1 MAINSKQKG
10 KTGEL
15 ELASKLKE
23 YGYDVRRS
31 VQYNGKAEDG
41 QPDIV
46 GLPYIHAECKR
57 TEKLKL
63 YDAVDQ
69 AKRDSAGT
77 DDIPVVFHRKNH
89 CEWLAI
95 MPFDEFMKIYREYE
109 ASMILK
115 VGEMNG

>member
-10 KTGEL
+10 KNGEL
-15 ELASKLKE
+15 ELAKVLKQ

-41 QPDIV
+41 QPDLV
-46 GLPYIHAECKR
+46 GLPHIHVECKR

-69 AKRDSAGT
+69 AKRDSNGT
-77 DDIPVVFHRKNH
+77 GQLPVVFHRKNN
-89 CEWLAI
+89 CEWVTI
-95 MPFDEFMKIYREYE
+95 MPLDAWMKIYAEYE
-109 ASMILK
+109 SGKRLEDDGK
-115 VGEMNG
+115 